1 VEQMETRV
9 RAYVIGHSQE
19 VRDFITDYQRLLQ
32 LAIDEIWTRIV
43 WAEKPA
49 KPKCRI
55 PGVRYTAKRL
65 VPILPK
71 EGSFKHHELRE
82 KLKGSWSHA
91 VHYVDSAIK
100 QAYSILR
107 SWRRN
112 YLKGNRGR
120 EKPRVRR
127 RFVRIKETLYVLRDG
142 RLRITLDA
150 HQRYLEFDL
159 RNAWFWRRARGEL
172 GELILKDDSLI
183 LTFRETCV
191 QKEPARRLAWDSNE
205 ASLDAFDPELGWIRV
220 DLREL
225 YHIHRVYELKRK
237 RLQELASRKPSL
249 RRVLEKYSRREKNRA
264 RDFVHKLT
272 TELVRRFPETEH
284 RFERLEKEKMLNGGR
299 AHNRRLA
306 KAGWSIV
313 RSMLA
318 YKARVGE
325 PLDPRNSTRMC
336 SRCGGLNK
344 APKGAVFEC
353 GFCWLRADRQ
363 LNAAVNLYLRMEG
376 LPHDPAWFDRVVG
389 GFALTGEERDGN
401 PYEPSRGSSVVIP
414 QSCVSIVAQNPNVLT
429 GQQLDS

>member
-1 VEQMETRV
+1 METRV
-9 RAYVIGHSQE
+9 RAYAIEYSQN
-19 VRDFITDYQRLLQ
+19 VRDFIADYQHLLQ
-32 LAIDEIWTRIV
+32 LAIDEIWARIQWV
-43 WAEKPA
+43 EKPVE
-49 KPKCRI
+49 PRHRI

-65 VPILPK
+65 IPVLPK
-71 EGSFKHHELRE
+71 EASFKHHELRE

-112 YLKGNRGR
+112 YLKGDRER

-150 HQRYLEFDL
+150 RERYLEFDL
-159 RNAWFWRRARGEL
+159 RNAWFWGRAKGEP

-183 LTFRETCV
+183 LTFRETCH
-191 QKEPARRLAWDSNE
+191 KEEPTKRLAWDSNE
-205 ASLDAFDPELGWIRV
+205 ASLDAFNPELGWVRV

-225 YHIHRVYELKRK
+225 YHIHRTYELKRK

-249 RRVLEKYSRREKNRA
+249 RKVLGKYSRRERNRT
-264 RDFVHKLT
+264 RDFLHKLT
-272 TELVRRFPETEH
+272 TELARRFPDVEH
-284 RFERLEKEKMLNGGR
+284 RFERLEKKEMFNGSR

-306 KAGWSIV
+306 KADWSTM

-325 PLDPRNSTRMC
+325 PLDPRNSTRRC
-336 SRCGGLNK
+336 SRCGGMSK

-353 GFCWLRADRQ
+353 GSCGLRVNRQ
-363 LNAAVNLYLRMEG
+363 LNAAVNLYLQMEG
-376 LPHDPAWFDRVVG
+376 LPHDPRWFDRVVG
-389 GFALTGEERDGN
+389 RFALTGEERDGN
-401 PYEPSRGSSVVIP
+401 PDEPSRGSSVMIP
-414 QSCVSIVAQNPNVLT
+414 QSCVCLSKT
-429 GQQLDS
+429 T

>member
-1 VEQMETRV
+1 METRI
-9 RAYVIGHSQE
+9 RTYAIGHSQD

-32 LAIDEIWTRIV
+32 LAIDEIWARIKWV
-43 WAEKPA
+43 EKPVG
-49 KPKCRI
+49 PRHRI
-55 PGVRYTAKRL
+55 QGVRYTAKRL

-71 EGSFKHHELRE
+71 EGSFKHHELKE
-82 KLKGSWSHA
+82 KLKEDWPHA

-112 YLKGNRGR
+112 YLRGDRGR
-120 EKPRVRR
+120 EKPKVRK

-150 HQRYLEFDL
+150 RERYLEFDL
-159 RNAWFWRRARGEL
+159 RNAWFWGRARGEP

-183 LTFRETCV
+183 LTFRETCA
-191 QKEPARRLAWDSNE
+191 QREPVRRLAWDSNE
-205 ASLDAFDPELGWIRV
+205 ASLDSFDPELGWIRV

-225 YHIHRVYELKRK
+225 YHIHRTYELKRK
-237 RLQELASRKPSL
+237 RLQRLASRKPSL
-249 RRVLEKYSRREKNRA
+249 RRVLQKYSRRERNRA

-272 TELVRRFPETEH
+272 TELARSFPETEH
-284 RFERLEKEKMLNGGR
+284 RFERLEKEKMFNGSR

-306 KAGWSIV
+306 KADWSVI

-325 PLDPRNSTRMC
+325 LLNPRNSTRTC
-336 SRCGGLNK
+336 SRCGGMNK

-353 GFCWLRADRQ
+353 GLCGLRVDRQ

-389 GFALTGEERDGN
+389 GFALTGEERYVD
-401 PYEPSRGSSVVIP
+401 PDEPSRGSSVVIP
-414 QSCVSIVAQNPNVLT
+414 QSYVCLSKT
-429 GQQLDS
+429 T